1 MQDVILYKNITPSS
15 LLVLVATNN
24 DTDISSALDNY
35 FYGNSRDYIKVKFQS
50 FDKVMNRAT
59 I

>member
-1 MQDVILYKNITPSS
+1 MTPPS
-15 LLVLVATNN
+15 LLVLVATDN
-24 DTDISSALDNY
+24 DTDIWIALENY

-50 FDKVMNRAT
+50 FDKVIYRAT